1 MQQQAIQVRNL
12 RKSFRKRSGFRKKSE
27 LWAIDDV
34 SFTIAQ
40 GETYGLLGP
49 NGSGKSSLI
58 RILSTLLI
66 ADSGYVRLLDYTLPE
81 QQEEVRR
88 IIGRVSVDAAFYKK
102 LSAREN
108 LLYTALLYGQ
118 NARQAE
124 HRVIDILEQLGMED
138 TKFSTPLEEMSRGM
152 QQKISIARALM
163 INPPLLLLDEPTTG
177 LDPKSRRDVQS
188 FLEQQQRREGTTILL
203 TTHDMAE
210 AERLCS
216 RIGFLARGKLVA
228 EGTATELMRHA
239 NAATL
244 DDAFITLTGE
254 ELKPSADYAQVDL
267 LNLRM
272 AWEVLMEVALRQAW
286 AFLFRGYHITRRY
299 IGWVVVFNFYALVT
313 SATVALIGV
322 AAKDYQLTL
331 TLVVGALLWNYL
343 SWLYQEI
350 AMSIAYERWEGTLEY
365 TFMAPVSRSVHLLG

>member
-1 MQQQAIQVRNL
+1 MQEPAIEVRNL

-27 LWAIDDV
+27 LWAVDDV
-34 SFTIAQ
+34 SFSVAK

-81 QQEEVRR
+81 QQDEVRR

-124 HRVIDILEQLGMED
+124 QRVIEILEQLGMED
-138 TKFSTPLEEMSRGM
+138 ATFSTPLEEMSRGM

-210 AERLCS
+210 ADRLCS
-216 RIGFLARGKLVA
+216 RIGFLAHGKLVA
-228 EGTATELMRHA
+228 EGTAADLMRRA
-239 NAATL
+239 GAATL
-244 DDAFITLTGE
+244 DDAFIRLTGE
-254 ELKPSADYAQVDL
+254 ELVED
-267 LNLRM
+267 
-272 AWEVLMEVALRQAW
+272 E
-286 AFLFRGYHITRRY
+286 I
-299 IGWVVVFNFYALVT
+299 
-313 SATVALIGV
+313 V
-322 AAKDYQLTL
+322 AA
-331 TLVVGALLWNYL
+331 
-343 SWLYQEI
+343 EI
-350 AMSIAYERWEGTLEY
+350 
-365 TFMAPVSRSVHLLG
+365 